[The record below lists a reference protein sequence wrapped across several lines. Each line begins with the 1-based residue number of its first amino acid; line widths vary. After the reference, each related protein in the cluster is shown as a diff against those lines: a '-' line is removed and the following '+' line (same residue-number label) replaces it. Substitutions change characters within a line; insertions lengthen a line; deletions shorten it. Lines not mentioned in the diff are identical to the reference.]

1 MSRPTLKSARAAMN
15 LAATLEYRTLKEEQ
29 QAMANKKTA
38 KKKRLKELKKQE
50 QALQY
55 VQYKLGGTK

>member
-1 MSRPTLKSARAAMN
+1 MSRPTLKSAKAASN
-15 LAATLEYRTLKEEQ
+15 LAAILEYRTLKEE